1 MAKHVKAAM
10 AGAGILLTLVGAC
23 LSVTLILTGCT
34 TGSKNDA
41 TWSLKFVQGIE
52 ITRHVS
58 ETKEESSWIHIDQDI
73 LSLWDN
79 TEPKDDV

>member
-1 MAKHVKAAM
+1 MWWVGM
-10 AGAGILLTLVGAC
+10 AGLVLMCGCLL
-23 LSVTLILTGCT
+23 GCT

-79 TEPKDDV
+79 TEPKDGVGDEPG